1 MSAADYEPIFQ
12 QAAQQYN
19 LDPDLLR
26 AVASQESKFNPKAIG
41 PKTDYGQ
48 ALGMMQILDSNA
60 KAAGIDPFKPEQAI
74 PWAAQNLRES
84 LDKNGGNLDAAVME
98 YHGGPNQKLW
108 GTKTQQYVSDVAGQ
122 FAAIKKNAGFVP
134 GQTPQQ
140 ATQAPAGGDDPI
152 LAALSGKPA
161 PAAAR
166 APAAP
171 TDDPIMAAL
180 SGKPATTP
188 GPQTAPPT
196 VPAQPQQLS
205 FLDRVGQGLRD
216 PLDAGA
222 QLLAH
227 SVPSGVANAV
237 NSATGYV
244 NSLPVIG
251 PVTKAL
257 GMTPATPQQLDQGI
271 TAREQQ
277 YEAARK
283 ASGQT
288 GVDWARLGGNVI
300 GSAPLAA
307 LAPET
312 AGMGLLGKAAVGAGV
327 GAANGAFTPVT
338 NAGEMKVSDLVTGN
352 QPQNYWDE
360 KLKQIGLGAGTG
372 AVVTPLASALG
383 RAVEGFGSA
392 AQRKL
397 ADAGVTMTPGQI
409 LGGGFART
417 EDKLTSIPVLGDMI
431 KNAQQRSVQSF
442 NRATYDEVLAPLG
455 QKYSGPVGS
464 EGVEAVQK
472 TIGTAYDDA
481 LSKMT
486 FRATDPMFQQD
497 ITNLAQMANGLPP
510 AQKQTFM
517 NVLQTQ
523 VFGKLGPQGMMDGQ
537 TLKGAQAELSRIARG
552 YTGDASFDNRQL
564 GAAIGEIKNA
574 IDSSLPRY
582 NAADAVS
589 GLAKANAAWANFVRL
604 RGAAA
609 STGAMNNGGVFTA
622 AQLNSAV
629 RAADKS
635 AGKGA
640 TATGNALMQDFAT
653 AGQNVLGSK
662 YPDSGTAG
670 RSIVGLLA
678 GAAAGHAFLP
688 AEAMVPA
695 AVGMGAAA
703 LPYSA
708 LGQRLTQGLLMSRPA
723 GSKALAEAVRRYGVP
738 LAPAA
743 ATSLLN
749 GANR

>member
-1 MSAADYEPIFQ
+1 MSTDYSPIFQ
-12 QAAQQYN
+12 AAAQQYN
-19 LDPDLLR
+19 LDPDFLR
-26 AVASQESKFNPKAIG
+26 AVSMQESKLNPAAVS
-41 PKTDYGQ
+41 PKGAAGLMGLMPPTAKDMGVSN
-48 ALGMMQILDSNA
+48 ILDPQQNIMGGA
-60 KAAGIDPFKPEQAI
+60 KYLRQMIDKY
-74 PWAAQNLRES
+74 
-84 LDKNGGNLDAAVME
+84 GNLDDALSA
-98 YHGGPNQKLW
+98 YNWGPGNFDKY
-108 GTKTQQYVSDVAGQ
+108 KAGQ
-122 FAAIKKNAGFVP
+122 IKQMPNETVQYPDLVSGYFSQIKQNAGFVP
-134 GQTPQQ
+134 GQVPQQ
-140 ATQAPAGGDDPI
+140 DLQADTGSDDPI
-152 LAALSGKPA
+152 LAALSGKSAPQAAAA
-161 PAAAR
+161 PAAA
-166 APAAP
+166 A
-171 TDDPIMAAL
+171 DDPIMAAL
-180 SGKPATTP
+180 SGKATGAP
-188 GPQTAPPT
+188 GPQTPAPANPS
-196 VPAQPQQLS
+196 PQQLS
-205 FLDRVGQGLRD
+205 FLDRFGQGVRD

-227 SVPSGVANAV
+227 AVPDGIANAV

-244 NSLPVIG
+244 NNLPVIG

-257 GMTPATPQQLDQGI
+257 GMTPATPGQIDQGI
-271 TAREQQ
+271 QTREQQ
-277 YEAARK
+277 YQAARK
-283 ASGQT
+283 AAGQT
-288 GVDWARLGGNVI
+288 GVDFARVTGNVV

-312 AGMGLLGKAAVGAGV
+312 AGMGILGNAAVGAGM
-327 GAANGAFTPVT
+327 GAANGALTPVT
-338 NAGEMKVSDLVTGN
+338 EGADF
-352 QPQNYWDE
+352 W
-360 KLKQIGLGAGTG
+360 KQKGGQIAMGAGTG
-372 AVVTPLASALG
+372 AVAAPIASALG
-383 RAVEGFGSA
+383 NAVAGFGGA

-417 EDKLTSIPVLGDMI
+417 EDKLTSIPVLGDLI

-442 NRATYDEVLAPLG
+442 NRATYNEVLSPLG
-455 QKYSGPVGS
+455 QTYSGPVGS
-464 EGVEAVQK
+464 EGVKAVQQ
-472 TIGTAYDDA
+472 TIGAAYDNA

-497 ITNLAQMANGLPP
+497 ITNLAQMAKGLPP
-510 AQKQTFM
+510 AQQQAFT

-523 VFGKLGPQGMMDGQ
+523 IFGKLGPQGMMDGQ
-537 TLKGAQAELSRIARG
+537 ALKGAQSELSRIARG
-552 YTGDASFDNRQL
+552 YGGDASFDNRQL

-574 IDSSLPRY
+574 VDASIQRY
-582 NAADAVS
+582 NAPEAVQ
-589 GLAKANAAWANFVRL
+589 GLAKANAAWANFARL

-629 RAADKS
+629 RSADKS
-635 AGKGA
+635 VGKGA

-670 RSIVGLLA
+670 RSILGLLA

-688 AEAMVPA
+688 AEAAIPA
-695 AVGMGAAA
+695 AIGAGVAA

-708 LGQRLTQGLLMSRPA
+708 IGQRLAQNLLMSRPA
-723 GSKALAEAVRRYGVP
+723 GAQALAEGVRRFGVP